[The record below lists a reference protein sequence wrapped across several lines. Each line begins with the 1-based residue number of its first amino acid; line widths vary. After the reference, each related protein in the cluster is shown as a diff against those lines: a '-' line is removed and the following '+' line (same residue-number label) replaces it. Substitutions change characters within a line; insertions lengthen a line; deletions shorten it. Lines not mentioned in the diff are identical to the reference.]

1 MLPISLLS
9 TGMASAL
16 PNPTAVRKHPL
27 HQTRDT
33 TRLLAT
39 HGARCE
45 QHMVARN
52 RHAKASSWG
61 EKTLAPDIK
70 FQACHRAPHTGLQTW
85 QRTTRSQPA
94 LEANVTCHRLQHSH
108 SSDPVGTP
116 FTLTA
121 EPRVP
126 NMATEGSTST
136 WPPASPEP
144 LHDCIATH
152 PPPTCRG
159 LPWDPLFAHSPLH
172 HPPS

>member
-39 HGARCE
+39 HGAGCE
-45 QHMVARN
+45 PHMVARN

-126 NMATEGSTST
+126 NMATEGSTMT
-136 WPPASPEP
+136 TLVPAQHVMATCIPRTSP
-144 LHDCIATH
+144 
-152 PPPTCRG
+152 
-159 LPWDPLFAHSPLH
+159 
-172 HPPS
+172 